1 LELNS
6 VYLQSL
12 LWNVGHEPNQLE
24 SGPVK
29 RNGFEGNLLE
39 RAFAVSSG
47 LNGADV
53 FHGVVG
59 IRLGSVVHNVSN

>member
-29 RNGFEGNLLE
+29 LNSAEGNVSE
-39 RAFAVSSG
+39 RAFAVVSG
-47 LNGADV
+47 LNGSDI